1 MAPESEFT
9 LRLLSLWDED
19 RQGFERALAFRKEQV
34 KSPWTPKAWW
44 VAAVGTYRF
53 EMARRLERA
62 LPVLGTEERAGLLE
76 TFQGCPEVL
85 DFLRASV

>member
-34 KSPWTPKAWW
+34 KSPWTPKAW
-44 VAAVGTYRF
+44 
-53 EMARRLERA
+53 
-62 LPVLGTEERAGLLE
+62 
-76 TFQGCPEVL
+76 
-85 DFLRASV
+85 